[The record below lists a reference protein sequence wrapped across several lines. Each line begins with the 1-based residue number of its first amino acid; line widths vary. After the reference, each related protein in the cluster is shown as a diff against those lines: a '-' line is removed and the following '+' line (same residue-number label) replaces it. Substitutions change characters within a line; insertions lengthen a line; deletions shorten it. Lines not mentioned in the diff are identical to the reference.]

1 MTAPLAR
8 GKPAG
13 FGQEILRRRFRL
25 VSKRLSLEG
34 KRVLDFGCGNGAQTL
49 AFHAGPSVIVAVDIH
64 GDDLVTLHGAASR
77 RAISSIAPVLSDG
90 ARLPLR
96 SESIDCVLSF
106 EVLEHVP
113 DESGALEELHRVLAP
128 GGEGVMTVPN
138 KWWLF
143 ETHGTILP
151 WLPWHR
157 VPFVSWLPSPLH
169 RRIARAR
176 IYTQRSLRRVL
187 VNHGFSVLAMQ
198 YVTAPMDALAVPWLQ
213 RLLRRTLFASD
224 RTRLPV
230 MATAILVHFRR
241 P

>member
-8 GKPAG
+8 GKPAE

-25 VSKRLSLEG
+25 VSERLSLEG

-49 AFHAGPSVIVAVDIH
+49 AFHAGPSVVVAVDIH
-64 GDDLVTLHGAASR
+64 RNDLATLRSAASR
-77 RAISSIAPVLSDG
+77 RAVSSIAPVLYDG
-90 ARLPLR
+90 DQLPLR
-96 SESIDCVLSF
+96 SQSIDCVFSF

-113 DESGALEELHRVLAP
+113 EESNALQELYRVLAP

-157 VPFVSWLPSPLH
+157 VPFVSWLPPQVH

-187 VNHGFSVLAMQ
+187 VDHGFSVLAMQ
-198 YVTAPMDALAVPWLQ
+198 YVTAPMDALGVPWLQ
-213 RLLRRTLFASD
+213 RLMRRTLFASD
-224 RTRLPV
+224 RTKLPM